1 MIRFTKNRILNLYL
15 WALKY
20 GDYSLVGRIW
30 EAMLARKSLKEE
42 RDGY

>member
-20 GDYSLVGRIW
+20 GDYNLVGRIW
-30 EAMLARKSLKEE
+30 THMQARVGEH
-42 RDGY
+42 DGY